1 MVYKG
6 NLKQDNSLIVT
17 NVRHLNLLRDA
28 SAFLEDSLK
37 SIDSNQPLE
46 FIEIDVKNTY
56 DDLGAILGEE
66 IGDDILNE
74 VFSRFC
80 LGK

>member
-1 MVYKG
+1 M
-6 NLKQDNSLIVT
+6 
-17 NVRHLNLLRDA
+17 LRDA

-37 SIDSNQPLE
+37 SIESNQPLE

-66 IGDDILNE
+66 VGDDILNE

>member
-1 MVYKG
+1 M
-6 NLKQDNSLIVT
+6 
-17 NVRHLNLLRDA
+17 LRDA

-66 IGDDILNE
+66 VGDDILNE
-74 VFSRFC
+74 VSADFVWGNNFIE
-80 LGK
+80 